1 MDINNIALA
10 TDDFEDKVKALKLR
24 LKSRMNGKTT
34 EQMTNGQVQYNL
46 NYGIAIH
53 HVKELAEES
62 NYTFDDCCR
71 LWKLNIREA
80 MLIAAMC
87 VKDQDATSD
96 KLATWVENIATPDMA
111 EQASFYLFKRIKD
124 IDVFIEKVMS
134 EEYAYGKSVAYF
146 AAARTIQSK
155 RDVSAANIDN
165 ALNGIASG
173 NEMTMAEVRGAS
185 LLLRQL
191 VIAGKYIERIK
202 EIVAKHALSEV
213 TSMKQLAYEVE
224 TEIEMR

>member
-1 MDINNIALA
+1 MNCKVRERISSLTGCYLSKVIYYRVIHLSKNTKIKNSCVIAGCEFVSGVL
-10 TDDFEDKVKALKLR
+10 
-24 LKSRMNGKTT
+24 NG
-34 EQMTNGQVQYNL
+34 GV
-46 NYGIAIH
+46 I
-53 HVKELAEES
+53 VKELAEES

-146 AAARTIQSK
+146 AAARTMQKGCISSQHRQRAERNCIRKRNDNGRGTWRITAPTPAGDCRQIYREDK
-155 RDVSAANIDN
+155 RD
-165 ALNGIASG
+165 SG
-173 NEMTMAEVRGAS
+173 KTRSVGSNEHETARIRG
-185 LLLRQL
+185 RN
-191 VIAGKYIERIK
+191 RD
-202 EIVAKHALSEV
+202 
-213 TSMKQLAYEVE
+213 
-224 TEIEMR
+224 